1 MGKKTH
7 PLAYNVK
14 SVRDKWDTITLLSP
28 AILHLTGGS
37 TSTCSLSPVEGV
49 FLAFLG
55 LSPLPSFLPAL
66 ELPLG
71 GPIWVLGLCSTPSLS
86 CLVNNLKNHHQ
97 KEKEKPMFDSLLPVA
112 KTHGWVVFASC
123 FVPHLVPF
131 IPGTLASSHHSPLMT
146 FHHQSLLSLLS
157 PSSLSDL
164 WPHPPLDLWT
174 LHEAQRDLATCLAS
188 CALVCFSIKWG

>member
-1 MGKKTH
+1 MNPH
-7 PLAYNVK
+7 IL
-14 SVRDKWDTITLLSP
+14 TITLLSP

-97 KEKEKPMFDSLLPVA
+97 KEEEKPMFDSLLPVA

-123 FVPHLVPF
+123 FVPSPGSIHTWHIGLQPPLSTDDLPSPKSSQPPQPF
-131 IPGTLASSHHSPLMT
+131 IS
-146 FHHQSLLSLLS
+146 Q
-157 PSSLSDL
+157 
-164 WPHPPLDLWT
+164 
-174 LHEAQRDLATCLAS
+174 
-188 CALVCFSIKWG
+188 